1 MSRNVIIPLGGL
13 GSRFQEANYNL
24 PKPLIKVYGKP
35 IIEWVI
41 ESINLENIKH
51 LIIPYHRNLF
61 DYNLESTLKKKY
73 PDINFFFYCLGQNT
87 KGAADT
93 IYQVLLEYQK
103 IASSNIKLPIISLD
117 GDNFYTCDILNL
129 WNGENLVF
137 TFKDYQESPIYSYV
151 KTNNINCMN
160 NYFNNINTNTIN
172 NTNNNS
178 NKLVDI
184 KEKVKISN
192 LACTGAYAFSSGS
205 NLLEYCYKVITNN
218 NTQKGELYISSV
230 IKRMIN
236 DDLIFKVKIINE
248 NNYKCLGTPIQ
259 VRLFVDNNR
268 DLIPK
273 KRYCFDLDNTLVT
286 YPKVSCDYT
295 TVEPLQ
301 KNINLVKQL
310 YNAGNIIIIHT
321 ARRMKT
327 MDGNQ
332 GKVLASIGKI
342 TFDTLEKFDIPY
354 HEIYFGKPLADFYI
368 DDLAISAF
376 DNLEKSLGYYNNT
389 IECRSFHSVGINSLN
404 VYQKE
409 GIDLSGEIYFY
420 QNIPSKYRNYF
431 PRLIN
436 FDKLNN
442 KWYTMEKID
451 GVVFSNMYINKEL
464 HLNHLDKLLKQLNSL
479 HHHPIQIS
487 TNYQSEE
494 YKKIKNL
501 MYSNYLEKMEKR
513 YVEHDYSIYPNSSEL
528 YQYLKNELTNYQN
541 KNKGILGIIHGDPVF
556 TNIMLDKYNSIKMI
570 DIRGKLGDEL
580 SIYGDIF
587 YDYAKIYQSLIGYDE
602 ILKEQSLS
610 DDYKILFINYFES
623 YIIETYNKDTIDFIK
638 ILTKSL
644 LFSLL
649 PLHDN
654 NQKCMMYYQ
663 LINTF

>member
-1 MSRNVIIPLGGL
+1 MLRNIIIPLGGL
-13 GSRFQEANYNL
+13 GNRFQEAHYTF

-41 ESINLENIKH
+41 DSINLEDINHI
-51 LIIPYHRNLF
+51 IIPYHRNLF
-61 DYNLESTLKKKY
+61 NYNFESILKKKY
-73 PDINFFFYCLGQNT
+73 PNINFFFYCLGQNT

-93 IYQVLLEYQK
+93 IYQVLLEYKK
-103 IASSNIKLPIISLD
+103 ISNGNINLPIISLD
-117 GDNFYTCDILNL
+117 GDNFYTCDILKL
-129 WNGENLVF
+129 WHGQNQVF
-137 TFKDYQESPIYSYV
+137 AFKDYQESPIYSYV
-151 KTNNINCMN
+151 KIKNDNKTVMN
-160 NYFNNINTNTIN
+160 
-172 NTNNNS
+172 

-192 LACTGAYAFSSGS
+192 LACTGAYAFCSGKT
-205 NLLEYCYKVITNN
+205 LMEYCCKVITNN
-218 NTQKGELYISSV
+218 NVQKGELYISSV
-230 IKRMIN
+230 IKSMLNDELIFNIKTIN
-236 DDLIFKVKIINE
+236 D

-259 VRLFVDNNR
+259 VRLFVENNT

-301 KNINLVKQL
+301 KNINLVRQL
-310 YNAGNIIIIHT
+310 YNTGNIIIIHT

-368 DDLAISAF
+368 DDLGVNVF
-376 DNLEKSLGYYNNT
+376 ENLEKTLGYYNNT

-464 HLNHLDKLLKQLNSL
+464 HLNHLDKLLKQLNAL

-487 TNYQSEE
+487 NNYQSEE

-513 YVEHDYSIYPNSSEL
+513 YVEYDYSIYPNSSEL

-602 ILKEQSLS
+602 ILKEQSLT
-610 DDYKILFINYFES
+610 DDYKVLFINYFES
-623 YIIETYNKDTIDFIK
+623 YIIETYNKDIIDFIK

>member
-1 MSRNVIIPLGGL
+1 MSKNIIIPLGGL
-13 GSRFQEANYNL
+13 GNRFQEAHYTF

-41 ESINLENIKH
+41 DSINLEDINH

-61 DYNLESTLKKKY
+61 DYNFESSLKKKY
-73 PDINFFFYCLGQNT
+73 PNINFFFYCLGQNT

-93 IYQVLLEYQK
+93 IYQVLLEYKK
-103 IASSNIKLPIISLD
+103 IANGNINLPIISLD

-129 WNGENLVF
+129 WNGQNQVF
-137 TFKDYQESPIYSYV
+137 AFKDYQESPIYSYV
-151 KTNNINCMN
+151 KIKNDNKNAMN
-160 NYFNNINTNTIN
+160 
-172 NTNNNS
+172 

-192 LACTGAYAFSSGS
+192 LACTGAYAFCSGKI
-205 NLLEYCYKVITNN
+205 LMVYCYKVITNN
-218 NTQKGELYISSV
+218 NVQKGELYISSV
-230 IKRMIN
+230 IKSMLN
-236 DDLIFKVKIINE
+236 DELIFNVKTINQ

-259 VRLFVDNNR
+259 VRLFVENNT

-286 YPKVSCDYT
+286 YPKNSCDYT
-295 TVEPLQ
+295 TVEPIE
-301 KNINLVKQL
+301 KNINLVREL
-310 YNAGNIIIIHT
+310 YNTGNIIIIHT

-368 DDLAISAF
+368 DDLGVNAF
-376 DNLEKSLGYYNNT
+376 ENLEKTLGYYNNT
-389 IECRSFHSVGINSLN
+389 IECRSFHNVGVNSMN

-409 GIDLSGEIYFY
+409 GLDLSGEIYFY
-420 QNIPSKYRNYF
+420 QNIPSKYRKYF

-436 FDKLNN
+436 FDEYDS

-451 GVVFSNMYINKEL
+451 GVVFSNMYINREL
-464 HLNHLDKLLKQLNSL
+464 HFNHLDKLLKNLNIL
-479 HHHPIQIS
+479 HHHPNGI
-487 TNYQSEE
+487 NYQSEE

-501 MYSNYLEKMEKR
+501 MYSNYLEKLEKR

-556 TNIMLDKYNSIKMI
+556 TNIMLDKYGSIKMI

-602 ILKEQSLS
+602 ILKEQSLT
-610 DDYKILFINYFES
+610 DDYKVLFINYFES
-623 YIIETYNKDTIDFIK
+623 YITDTYNSNTMNIIK

-644 LFSLL
+644 LFTLL
-649 PLHDN
+649 PLHNDN
-654 NQKCMMYYQ
+654 EKCLKYYN

>member
-1 MSRNVIIPLGGL
+1 MSRNIIIPLGGL
-13 GSRFQEANYNL
+13 GNRFQEAHYTF

-41 ESINLENIKH
+41 DSINLEDINHI
-51 LIIPYHRNLF
+51 IIPYHRNLF
-61 DYNLESTLKKKY
+61 NYNFESILKKKY
-73 PDINFFFYCLGQNT
+73 PNINFFFYCLGQNT

-93 IYQVLLEYQK
+93 IYQVLLEYKK
-103 IASSNIKLPIISLD
+103 ISNGNINLPIISLD
-117 GDNFYTCDILNL
+117 GDNFYTCDILKL
-129 WNGENLVF
+129 WHGQNQVF
-137 TFKDYQESPIYSYV
+137 AFKDYQESPIYSYV
-151 KTNNINCMN
+151 KIKNDNKTVMN
-160 NYFNNINTNTIN
+160 
-172 NTNNNS
+172 

-192 LACTGAYAFSSGS
+192 LACTGAYAFCSGKT
-205 NLLEYCYKVITNN
+205 LMEYCCKVITNN
-218 NTQKGELYISSV
+218 NVQKGELYISSV
-230 IKRMIN
+230 IKSMLNDELIFNIKTIN
-236 DDLIFKVKIINE
+236 D

-259 VRLFVDNNR
+259 VRLFVENNT

-301 KNINLVKQL
+301 KNINLVRQL
-310 YNAGNIIIIHT
+310 YNTGNIIIIHT

-368 DDLAISAF
+368 DDLGVNVF
-376 DNLEKSLGYYNNT
+376 ENLEKAIGYYNDT

-464 HLNHLDKLLKQLNSL
+464 HLNHLDKLLKQLNAL

-487 TNYQSEE
+487 NNYQSEE

-602 ILKEQSLS
+602 ILKEQSLT
-610 DDYKILFINYFES
+610 DDYKVLFINYFES
-623 YIIETYNKDTIDFIK
+623 YIIETYNKDIIDFIK